1 MIKLDKNYY
10 LNADSNCYILCT
22 KSNRKDK
29 DGNDVYNN
37 EGYYSTIEQVLE
49 GLMKNELRKY
59 ISKKDIKSIDELL
72 IEVKRLQEYIKSLK
86 VDI

>member
-59 ISKKDIKSIDELL
+59 ISKKDTKSIDELL